1 MGVKYLGTSST
12 EPIGY
17 ELINGNSE
25 FKIYKNESVFPL
37 AYATNKIM
45 NIDDYN
51 KLEYPYNL
59 EPLLTGVV
67 ANDDTNYT
75 FYSKIKKIELDY
87 FSKIGNNIE
96 IEKNDGNY
104 YTLTSKKDYM

>member
-1 MGVKYLGTSST
+1 MGVKYLGTSGT

-25 FKIYKNESVFPL
+25 FKIYKNERFPL

-67 ANDDTNYT
+67 ATDDTNYT
-75 FYSKIKKIELDY
+75 FIVKLKNELDY
-87 FSKIGNNIE
+87 FVNW
-96 IEKNDGNY
+96 
-104 YTLTSKKDYM
+104 